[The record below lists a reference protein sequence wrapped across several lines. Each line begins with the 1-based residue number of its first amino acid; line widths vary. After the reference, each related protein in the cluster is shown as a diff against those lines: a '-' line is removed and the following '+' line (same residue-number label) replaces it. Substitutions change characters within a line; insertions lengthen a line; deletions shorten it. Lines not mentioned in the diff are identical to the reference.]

1 MNEFF
6 RLFDSFKGR
15 NPLLQVQLI
24 SAPNKSTYT
33 LEVRNAGN
41 LIFTTSGT
49 DMELMFALGKSKLI
63 MHKKELVA

>member
-15 NPLLQVQLI
+15 NPLLAVQLI

-33 LEVRNAGN
+33 LEVRNAGDVV
-41 LIFTTSGT
+41 FTTAGT
-49 DMELMFALGKSKLI
+49 DLELMFALGKSKL
-63 MHKKELVA
+63 MLHKKELV

>member
-15 NPLLQVQLI
+15 NPLLAVQLI

-33 LEVRNAGN
+33 LEVRNAGDVV
-41 LIFTTSGT
+41 FTTTGT
-49 DMELMFALGKSKLI
+49 DLELMFALGKSKL
-63 MHKKELVA
+63 MLHKKELV

>member
-33 LEVRNAGN
+33 
-41 LIFTTSGT
+41 
-49 DMELMFALGKSKLI
+49 
-63 MHKKELVA
+63 